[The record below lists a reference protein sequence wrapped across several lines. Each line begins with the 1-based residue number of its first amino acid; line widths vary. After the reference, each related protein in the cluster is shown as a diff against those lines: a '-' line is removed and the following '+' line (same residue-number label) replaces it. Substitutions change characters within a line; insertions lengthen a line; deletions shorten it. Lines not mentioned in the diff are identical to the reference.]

1 METEN
6 TNLVFLQ
13 KILKK
18 IAKSVTGVLEERLPN
33 IEFMVK
39 FCISDWA
46 LDFAEGTSGDW
57 ENYRIQMRDAAKN
70 IIICNLIL

>member
-46 LDFAEGTSGDW
+46 LDFAEGTSGD
-57 ENYRIQMRDAAKN
+57 
-70 IIICNLIL
+70 

>member
-39 FCISDWA
+39 FCISDWV
-46 LDFAEGTSGDW
+46 LDFAEGTRGDW